1 MYFLATV
8 NAKWL
13 DIVNTFTITIQNNL
27 TDIIFAT
34 APCKMSQLT
43 CNHCYYN
50 VGTCICSVL
59 LLDHLCTYLSL
70 WYSDVVS
77 VLMWFPER
85 QVWRS
90 RIDLDVC
97 DDKSSVYILYFVLI
111 ITGRYPIKYY
121 WSLQCYIYNTMCNI
135 SQTYTTNV
143 LSLSYM
149 VQCKMCMVK
158 FQVLF
163 SLLF

>member
-8 NAKWL
+8 NAKWP

-59 LLDHLCTYLSL
+59 LLDQLCTYLSL

-97 DDKSSVYILYFVLI
+97 DDKFSTSKHWQRLNTTKINMYII
-111 ITGRYPIKYY
+111 GPKAER
-121 WSLQCYIYNTMCNI
+121 YIYMYLHCSNND
-135 SQTYTTNV
+135 
-143 LSLSYM
+143 YM
-149 VQCKMCMVK
+149 
-158 FQVLF
+158 
-163 SLLF
+163 

>member
-50 VGTCICSVL
+50 VDTCICSVL

-90 RIDLDVC
+90 RIDLDIC
-97 DDKSSVYILYFVLI
+97 DDKSSVYKYSVYKYSVYILYFVLI

-121 WSLQCYIYNTMCNI
+121 
-135 SQTYTTNV
+135 
-143 LSLSYM
+143 
-149 VQCKMCMVK
+149 
-158 FQVLF
+158 
-163 SLLF
+163 